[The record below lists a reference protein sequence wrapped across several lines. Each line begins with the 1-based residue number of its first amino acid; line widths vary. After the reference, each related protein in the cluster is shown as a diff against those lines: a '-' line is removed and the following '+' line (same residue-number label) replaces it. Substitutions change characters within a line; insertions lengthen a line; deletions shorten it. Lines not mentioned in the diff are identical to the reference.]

1 LRAYLS
7 LAAHRTLLLLALVL
21 VFPSLIS
28 GPTATAQT
36 SVSIPEEIEWTWEV
50 RPAHPDPN
58 LPNVLLLGDNPEG
71 YVLTHKNYGFTNSP
85 LKVNVPRPVPPPS
98 KGFPWSGNVVSV
110 SVPVARSWSGSK
122 LIV

>member
-1 LRAYLS
+1 MLRVLPSIHRGGRGEVFGTANPVALYLFTVGS
-7 LAAHRTLLLLALVL
+7 VFAAIGIV
-21 VFPSLIS
+21 
-28 GPTATAQT
+28 
-36 SVSIPEEIEWTWEV
+36 SVRQASWRVPAGASSI
-50 RPAHPDPN
+50 
-58 LPNVLLLGDNPEG
+58 NPEG